1 MPTTFNLGKD
11 SIKRPAGFQSM
22 LQAALANA
30 QALRPLTA
38 CQSETVM
45 LDTPSHFAHTSG
57 SSVAL
62 LFTARCPSTILGT
75 VRSVVVD
82 SVQGPVVWPV
92 PHIGVESRER
102 LFPRGTDGNS
112 ASTIVVKERV
122 FGVCASLHHGVPG
135 LILRRVRHAVPKV
148 AVQAP
153 TRKLLARFQVPC
165 KSCKNAATLTRS
177 KPSEATVVQS
187 NGGNGNR
194 STEYLPGVV
203 MSIAVKRYNLDCH
216 FDTLSIEVARRARG
230 RHPRLPPI
238 LTRLRG

>member
-1 MPTTFNLGKD
+1 
-11 SIKRPAGFQSM
+11 M

-30 QALRPLTA
+30 QALSPLTTG
-38 CQSETVM
+38 QSKTVM
-45 LDTPSHFAHTSG
+45 LDTQSRFAHTSG
-57 SSVAL
+57 SSVVL
-62 LFTARCPSTILGT
+62 LFTARCPSTIFGA
-75 VRSVVVD
+75 VRPVVID
-82 SVQGPVVWPV
+82 SVQGQVVGPV

-102 LFPRGTDGNS
+102 FFPRGTDGNS
-112 ASTIVVKERV
+112 APAIVVKELV
-122 FGVCASLHHGVPG
+122 FGVCASLHHGVPD
-135 LILRRVRHAVPKV
+135 LILRRVRHAVPKA

-153 TRKLLARFQVPC
+153 TRKPFARSQIPC
-165 KSCKNAATLTRS
+165 KSCKNAAALARA
-177 KPSEATVVQS
+177 KPSEAAVVQS
-187 NGGNGNR
+187 NGGKGNR